1 MADLQKVVEII
12 RSAGEAVE
20 PLVQAAQK
28 KVELERY
35 VGSVFS
41 REGSIVSL
49 FLVFNVNGLTL
60 CAWLDRILT
69 PYVPGEAFSCAYGVE

>member
-41 REGSIVSL
+41 REGSIDLDALCTRGSL
-49 FLVFNVNGLTL
+49 FVRL
-60 CAWLDRILT
+60 R
-69 PYVPGEAFSCAYGVE
+69 SGVGGMMYHVVLSITW